1 MGFKEIRK
9 SFNKELNM
17 TTTIY
22 EHEKTGAKHVHVD
35 YNTTQNFFNVTF
47 NTLPKSSNGVAH
59 ILEHSVLNGSK
70 KYPIHGM
77 FFAMQGR
84 NFETY
89 SNALTGFTLTEYPFS
104 TIDVKGYSN
113 LMSVYTDAVFFP
125 TLDKEIFL
133 QEGWRYTF
141 EEPNNP
147 YSKLSYGGVVF
158 NEMIG
163 AYNNSDRVGLIN
175 LIQTVFKNTQY
186 ENFSGGDPLDIPSLS
201 YEEFKNFHET
211 YYHPSNATFYTFGSI
226 NAKDIQ
232 EQLEKDVLSKFDRK
246 EINTVI
252 DTTQLNISGQ
262 DYDSIH
268 PGENG
273 VEYIK
278 GFQLPKI
285 TSIEELFTLEIL
297 NTFILSG
304 KNNIYDYFL
313 KNTNEIMVE
322 HAGMLPVKECVFYFA
337 LKMDEVKK
345 EEANRLLKNYLE
357 YFKSNKISPAE
368 IDDIFEKMEM
378 SLREGEASSSNLGKD
393 IIAKY
398 INANEYGFKNI
409 EDIFNVDKMK
419 SVKEKL
425 KDSNYIN
432 QLIDS
437 CFVHNSKYFSMTSV
451 ASPEYGAKM
460 LEKLQ
465 IQLAEKE
472 ATITEE
478 ERLNIYNDNLKL
490 EKLRLK
496 EKDLSILPKLDLND
510 ITITLP
516 SYLDYKEEKVGNFS
530 LYNFNSNT
538 KDLSYIDI
546 KFPIILE
553 NNEELFKATLVMDL
567 MKVLSLNN
575 LTLEETNLWRSS
587 KIGHLTPSLSIRAD
601 GVNGIKGFYEIK
613 SQALSENTEEMTMKA
628 LDLTTQISF
637 EDKEIISNNILS
649 LWREHIS
656 SYQENA
662 LPFIIAEAHA
672 PFSEVFGIKKL
683 LSHDYKMT
691 YIKKIVENIEAGD
704 FSFIEDLKSMYEK
717 MFKTN
722 ALVFFCADEKY
733 NKNVVKCL
741 RKYDYNK
748 EKFEQKI
755 NLTTSANEKTAL
767 DLNIS
772 INHLAYSISLKGIS
786 EEEEAIAKLFS
797 SYIRPYLLTNIR
809 EKGGAYGANSLYVDE
824 VLTFYTSRDPN
835 PQHSL
840 STFKS
845 VLNYFLN
852 HEFDENQLKIDK
864 LNILKQYN
872 VPEEYINKAV
882 KTVNKMLKTSPKDEN
897 KYISKILSTTGNEI
911 KEFISKALL
920 NAPVAVALA
929 SNSETIYENFS
940 DWTINSLVDSKPTN
954 KLKIK

>member
-47 NTLPKSSNGVAH
+47 KTLPKSSNGVAH

-141 EEPNNP
+141 ENPNDP
-147 YSKLSYGGVVF
+147 YSKLNYGGVVF

-163 AYNNSDRVGLIN
+163 AYNNADRVGVIN
-175 LIQTVFKNTQY
+175 LIQKVFKDTQY

-226 NAKDIQ
+226 KAQTIQ
-232 EQLEKDVLSKFDRK
+232 EQLERDVLSKFDK
-246 EINTVI
+246 KYINTVV
-252 DTTQLNISGQ
+252 DTSKLNISGQ
-262 DYDSIH
+262 EYDSVH

-278 GFQLPKI
+278 GYQLPQI
-285 TSIEELFTLEIL
+285 NSVEELFTLEIL

-313 KNTNEIMVE
+313 KNSSEIMIE
-322 HAGMLPVKECVFYFA
+322 HASLLPVKDSVFYFA
-337 LKMDEVKK
+337 FKMDETKK
-345 EEANRLLKNYLE
+345 EEANKLLQNYLH
-357 YFKSNKISPAE
+357 YFKTNKILSSE

-378 SLREGEASSSNLGKD
+378 GLREGESATSNLGKD

-398 INANEYGFKNI
+398 IHAEEYGFEKF
-409 EDIFNVDKMK
+409 EDIFSVEKMN
-419 SVKEKL
+419 SIKEKL
-425 KDSNYIN
+425 KNSKYIS
-432 QLIDS
+432 QLIDAY
-437 CFVHNSKYFSMTSV
+437 FINNPKYFSINSV
-451 ASPEYGAKM
+451 ASPDYGQKM
-460 LEKLQ
+460 LAQLQ
-465 IQLAEKE
+465 AQLAQKE
-472 ATITEE
+472 AVITEE
-478 ERLNIYNDNLKL
+478 ERMRIYNDNISL

-496 EKDLSILPKLDLND
+496 EKDLSILPKLDLKD
-510 ITITLP
+510 ITVNFP
-516 SYLDYKEEKVGNFS
+516 SYLDYKEEKIGNFS

-546 KFPIILE
+546 KFPMVIE
-553 NNEELFKATLVMDL
+553 NNEELFKATLIIDL
-567 MKVLSLNN
+567 MKVLNLND
-575 LTLEETNLWRSS
+575 LTLEETNLWRTN
-587 KIGHLTPSLSIRAD
+587 KLGHLTPSLSIRAD
-601 GVNGIKGFYEIK
+601 GHNKVKGFYEIK
-613 SQALSENTEEMTMKA
+613 SQALSENTHEMTMKA
-628 LDLTTQISF
+628 LELSTQISF
-637 EDKEIISNNILS
+637 DDKEVIANNILAM
-649 LWREHIS
+649 WREHIS

-662 LPFIIAEAHA
+662 LPFVIAEAHA

-683 LSHDYKMT
+683 LSYDYKMS
-691 YIKKIVENIEAGD
+691 YIKKIVENIEVGD
-704 FSFIEDLKSMYEK
+704 FTFIDDLKSMYEK
-717 MFKTN
+717 MFRTN
-722 ALVFFCADEKY
+722 ALVFFCADERY
-733 NKNVVKCL
+733 NSEVVKCL
-741 RKYDYNK
+741 NSYNYNK
-748 EKFEQKI
+748 EQAEQNI
-755 NLTTSANEKTAL
+755 NLVTTYNEKTAL

-772 INHLAYSISLKGIS
+772 INHLAYSISLKGIT
-786 EEEEAIAKLFS
+786 EEEEAIVKLLS
-797 SYIRPYLLTNIR
+797 SYVRPYLLTNIR

-835 PQHSL
+835 PQNSL
-840 STFKS
+840 STFKN
-845 VLNYFLN
+845 VFNYLLN
-852 HEFDENQLKIDK
+852 HDFDENQLKIDK

-872 VPEEYINKAV
+872 VPEEYVNKAF
-882 KTVNKMLKTSPKDEN
+882 KTVNKMLKTTQKDEN

-911 KEFISKALL
+911 KEFISKTLL
-920 NAPVAVALA
+920 TAPVAVALA

-940 DWTINSLVDSKPTN
+940 DWKINSLVDSKPSS
-954 KLKIK
+954 KLKVK